1 MKRPEF
7 KLKGGIRRPSFTR
20 AGGGRGR
27 PTLETPKFLDDLYR
41 DLRDRRLLPVVIL
54 LLVAI
59 VAVPIALSVSSGTP
73 QPADSLATGIVPAD
87 TPEAQAAVLAENPG
101 LRNYKE
107 RLDDLKAKNP
117 FHQLF
122 ESGRLGLPAG
132 VASSSDG
139 GAASSPSPASPTT
152 GAPSSVGAPT
162 TAGAA
167 TTAGG
172 DTASVPSGTSPAT
185 APSGSGDGVGTGG
198 ASGGGAQ
205 LFAFRVD
212 LFYGPD
218 GQVKKHNNVKS
229 LDVLNP
235 VGLFVG
241 VGEDAKR
248 AVFMLSSDVV
258 GVPGEGQCAPSPDR
272 CEFLGLKEGEAVE
285 ILYQPAG
292 SPAAAVYRLRLEQV
306 KLVPL
311 KKTPSGSEQKASG
324 TILPG

>member
-1 MKRPEF
+1 VKRPEF
-7 KLKGGIRRPSFTR
+7 KLKGGIRRPSFGR
-20 AGGGRGR
+20 GGAGGGGR
-27 PTLETPKFLDDLYR
+27 PRLETPQFLDDLYR

-59 VAVPIALSVSSGTP
+59 VAVPVALSASSDP
-73 QPADSLATGIVPAD
+73 PPAVDAAAGIVPAD

-107 RLDDLKAKNP
+107 RLDELKAKNP

-132 VASSSDG
+132 AAPSSGSGGGGGASS
-139 GAASSPSPASPTT
+139 APPTT
-152 GAPSSVGAPT
+152 GAPTATGAPT
-162 TAGAA
+162 TAG
-167 TTAGG
+167 G
-172 DTASVPSGTSPAT
+172 DTGGSFSTDTPSDT
-185 APSGSGDGVGTGG
+185 APTTPVETPDQGG
-198 ASGGGAQ
+198 GSGGGTQ
-205 LFAFRVD
+205 FLAFRIDV
-212 LFYGPD
+212 FYGPE
-218 GQVKKHNNVKS
+218 GQVKKQSNIKA

-241 VGEDAKR
+241 VGEDSKR
-248 AVFMLSSDVV
+248 AVFMLSTDVV

-272 CEFLGLKEGEAVE
+272 CEFLGLKEGEAVD

-292 SPAAAVYRLRLEQV
+292 SPAPAIYKLRLEQIM
-306 KLVPL
+306 LVPL
-311 KKTPSGSEQKASG
+311 KNDPASSGEKASG